1 MRKPKS
7 FLRVFT
13 DTGPLVALAVAIAL
27 MIGIVGPASAQFFNF
42 GGPSRPAPRSGGG
55 WFGGDFFQ
63 PFQQTPSQQ
72 QAPRQDFSRAP
83 GPAKRD
89 TVPERNVLVLGDAMA
104 DWLGYGL
111 EDAYA
116 EQPDMGV
123 IRKHKTVSG
132 LIKYQPRG
140 EPADWAAAAKAIL
153 ATEKPDAIVV
163 MLGLHDRV
171 AIREALT
178 EKKTDKKEDK
188 KDARAK
194 PGDAKSKPESSTDAA
209 KSDAGKPDTAKA
221 DGTKADTA
229 KTDTAKTDT
238 AKADDAEDDDAP
250 QIAAPE
256 KGARAGGG
264 LYEFRDERWVEL
276 YAKKI
281 EELIG
286 VLKSKGVPVLW
297 VGLPAIRGQ
306 KGTSD
311 LLFLDALYRDGAG
324 KAGITYVDVWD
335 GFVDEGGRFM
345 QRGPD
350 FEGQPR
356 KLRADDGVFF
366 TKAGARKLAHY
377 VEREVTRLLA
387 GRSGPIAVPIEPVTP
402 DANVVP
408 GQPAPRP
415 LAGPVMPL
423 VASSVGTDQLLGG
436 PGSRP
441 AGVDALAAR
450 TLVKGEAL
458 AAPAGRADDYAWPRR
473 EIGREQAKG
482 DTPMAATSPS
492 GTVAAVPGQKQLLLP
507 PPQQTFQQQKRQ
519 PPPTQIRPAQN
530 NNGPSLRD
538 FFGGFGAPPS
548 QPAPPPAAHRVDR
561 QPRACRVRR
570 VVSDDRP
577 KSRRAISC
585 DSGETRVSRRCR
597 AARRQRRYAGMRAD
611 LSVIAPARRRTA
623 RWARH
628 QQRQRKT
635 NSTCDQQRAERIFL
649 HGFCHRLLAA
659 ANGVAAVFIGVLGIV
674 DGGIGGV
681 AGGILGLAVEILHR
695 AGGFA
700 RAALGLRLRIASHV
714 ANSAFDLTGK
724 ILGRA
729 DNSILVHRGLSCFQ
743 RM

>member
-13 DTGPLVALAVAIAL
+13 DTGPLVALGVAIAL

-63 PFQQTPSQQ
+63 PFQQQAP

-83 GPAKRD
+83 APAKRD

-111 EDAYA
+111 EDAYG

-163 MLGLHDRV
+163 MLGLNDRV
-171 AIREALT
+171 SIREAAP
-178 EKKTDKKEDK
+178 EKKSDKKDDK

-194 PGDAKSKPESSTDAA
+194 PGDAKSKPESSTD
-209 KSDAGKPDTAKA
+209 KSDAGKSDTAKA

-229 KTDTAKTDT
+229 KTDTAK
-238 AKADDAEDDDAP
+238 ADDADDDDTP

-256 KGARAGGG
+256 KRAGGG

-306 KGTSD
+306 KGTAD

-324 KAGITYVDVWD
+324 KAGITDGDVWD
-335 GFVDEGGRFM
+335 GFVDEAGRFL
-345 QRGPD
+345 QKGPD
-350 FEGQPR
+350 FEGQIR
-356 KLRADDGVFF
+356 QLRTADGVFF
-366 TKAGARKLAHY
+366 TRPGARKLAHY

-387 GRSGPIAVPIEPVTP
+387 SRSGPIAVPIEPATP
-402 DANVVP
+402 EANVAP

-441 AGVDALAAR
+441 AAVDALAAR

-458 AAPAGRADDYAWPRR
+458 APPAGRADDYAWPPR
-473 EIGREQAKG
+473 EIGREQARG
-482 DTPMAATSPS
+482 DTP
-492 GTVAAVPGQKQLLLP
+492 VAAASPGGTGAAAPGQRQLLLP
-507 PPQQTFQQQKRQ
+507 PPQQTLQQQRKPQQ
-519 PPPTQIRPAQN
+519 PQQPQQPLQLRPAQ

-538 FFGGFGAPPS
+538 FFGGFGAAPR
-548 QPAPPPAAHRVDR
+548 QPAPP
-561 QPRACRVRR
+561 
-570 VVSDDRP
+570 
-577 KSRRAISC
+577 
-585 DSGETRVSRRCR
+585 
-597 AARRQRRYAGMRAD
+597 
-611 LSVIAPARRRTA
+611 
-623 RWARH
+623 
-628 QQRQRKT
+628 
-635 NSTCDQQRAERIFL
+635 
-649 HGFCHRLLAA
+649 AA
-659 ANGVAAVFIGVLGIV
+659 APPRGPITPGAPRPPGNVG
-674 DGGIGGV
+674 
-681 AGGILGLAVEILHR
+681 R
-695 AGGFA
+695 
-700 RAALGLRLRIASHV
+700 
-714 ANSAFDLTGK
+714 SAEVPPGNVTRF
-724 ILGRA
+724 
-729 DNSILVHRGLSCFQ
+729 
-743 RM
+743 